1 MTLFQFFLILAVVA
15 AIFVS
20 SRFLP
25 GDGSLALKRLAAM
38 LFAALAV
45 LAIIF
50 PAGLSAIAQ
59 FVGVGRGT
67 DLLLYVSVLAMLAFA
82 VATVRARAKSN
93 VLVTQLAREI
103 ALLNARL
110 DEAKSSPESEGQVK

>member
-1 MTLFQFFLILAVVA
+1 MTFFQLILIVGILATVVL
-15 AIFVS
+15 S

-25 GDGSLALKRLAAM
+25 GDGSLALKRLAAL
-38 LFAALAV
+38 LFAVLAI

-59 FVGVGRGT
+59 LVGVGRGA
-67 DLLLYVSVLAMLAFA
+67 DLLLYTSVLAMLAFA
-82 VATVRARAKSN
+82 VATVRARAKSEIR
-93 VLVTQLAREI
+93 LTQLAREI

-110 DEAKSSPESEGQVK
+110 DESTTEPKEPQA